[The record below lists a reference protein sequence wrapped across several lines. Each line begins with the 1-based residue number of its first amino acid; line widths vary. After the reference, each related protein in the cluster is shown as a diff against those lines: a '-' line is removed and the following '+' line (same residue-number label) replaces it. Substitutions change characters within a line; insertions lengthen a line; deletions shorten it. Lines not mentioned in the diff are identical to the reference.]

1 MSKPC
6 SLIHRFG
13 FGLRQLLQDF
23 IPAYCL
29 ACRQRCTDLTTL
41 CGGCA
46 DNINYNLYP
55 CPRCALPL
63 KKGSFSCHC
72 RDQHTSLDSL
82 SVPLLYTE
90 VVQQL
95 IYQWKFHGRA
105 ELTQTLINLAH
116 QTPTP
121 GAGRCHRESVD
132 LLVPVGMHWR
142 AHLRRGFNQSYLLAL
157 ALRNFLPDF
166 DRPPVKAILH
176 SASRPKAQHALSR
189 TARLKNARQQFSVKK
204 NLAGY
209 RILLIDDVMTTGAT
223 MENAAKALR
232 EAGALRVDGWC
243 LARSIEPGEAG

>member
-6 SLIHRFG
+6 PLTRRVS
-13 FGLRQLLQDF
+13 FGLHQLLQDF

-29 ACRQRCTDLTTL
+29 VCRRRCSDLTGL
-41 CGGCA
+41 CGACV
-46 DNINYNLYP
+46 DKIDYNLYP

-63 KKGSFSCHC
+63 KKGSLSCRC
-72 RDQHTSLDSL
+72 KGQHTSLDSL

-95 IYQWKFHGRA
+95 IYQWKFRGRV
-105 ELTQTLINLAH
+105 ELTHTLINLTH
-116 QTPTP
+116 QNRAPE
-121 GAGRCHRESVD
+121 AGGHPFKSVD

-157 ALRNFLPDF
+157 ALRPFLADV
-166 DRPPVKAILH
+166 DRSPVKAVLH
-176 SASRPKAQHALSR
+176 SANRGKSQHVLSR
-189 TARLKNARQQFSVKK
+189 TARLQNARQQFSVKK
-204 NLAGY
+204 NLDGT

-243 LARSIEPGEAG
+243 LARSIDPSEAG

>member
-6 SLIHRFG
+6 PLTRPIW
-13 FGLRQLLQDF
+13 FGLRHLLQDF

-29 ACRQRCTDLTTL
+29 VCRQGCTDLTTL
-41 CGGCA
+41 CSGCMNRI
-46 DNINYNLYP
+46 DYNLYP

-63 KKGSFSCHC
+63 KKGSLSCRC
-72 RDQHTSLDSL
+72 TGQRTSLDSL
-82 SVPLLYTE
+82 SAPLLYTE

-95 IYQWKFHGRA
+95 IYQWKFRGRV
-105 ELTQTLINLAH
+105 ELTHTLINLAH
-116 QTPTP
+116 QSQASE
-121 GAGRCHRESVD
+121 AGRRPYASVD

-157 ALRNFLPDF
+157 ALRPFLADVG
-166 DRPPVKAILH
+166 RPPLKTILC
-176 SASRPKAQHALSR
+176 AANRPKSQHALSR
-189 TARLKNARQQFSVKK
+189 TARLQNARQQFSVKK
-204 NLAGY
+204 NLEGT

-243 LARSIEPGEAG
+243 LARSIDPSEDS